1 MMVHIY
7 RWREYLEC
15 LQDIIVL
22 PILIYV
28 DVLVWKFI

>member
-7 RWREYLEC
+7 RRREYLEC
-15 LQDIIVL
+15 LQDITIL

-28 DVLVWKFI
+28 DAPV